1 MDLSPLIRYLPSILS
16 LMGGSLFVFIA
27 YAQVVSAESV
37 RVLVAQ
43 DVALLEI
50 SSDGGVEVETEEGKT
65 KVVRSPIHVSS
76 SKDGLQVNGRRTLGE
91 HMLIRP
97 LKHHLLLIATQMA
110 GMESDARL
118 RSTREGHIAVTQGP
132 LLSVSGMV
140 RVLRKGQKLSVVN
153 QVDLEEYVK
162 GVVPSEVSAAWHPE
176 MLRVQAVAARTYALY
191 NKMLSAAREFDVM
204 STIQDQVYR
213 GRSGVDHRVEE
224 AVESTRGVVVTHLQA
239 PIYAAFS
246 STAAGPTEDA
256 VNVWAN
262 KDLPYLKGVEC
273 PFDIESP
280 YYQWKVNVKMDHL
293 EQNLRRQGFSV
304 GTIATMTPIAYSRA
318 GRVAR
323 LRILHSGGETIL
335 RGEDLRK
342 AAGYTVIPST
352 QFEVQSIGSE
362 VVFTGYGAG
371 HAVGLCQWGA
381 KELAELGY
389 SYPSILQYYYPG
401 TELRNT
407 AASKLMTP
415 ATPSP

>member
-1 MDLSPLIRYLPSILS
+1 MALSPLTHYLPRILS
-16 LMGGSLFVFIA
+16 IVAGSLFFFVMCT
-27 YAQVVSAESV
+27 QTVSAESI
-37 RVLVAQ
+37 RVLMAQ
-43 DVALLEI
+43 DVALLEVN
-50 SSDGGVEVETEEGKT
+50 SDGDVAIVTEADETRIF
-65 KVVRSPIHVSS
+65 RSPIHISS
-76 SKDGLQVNGRRTLGE
+76 RGAGLHIDSRRIVGGQIV
-91 HMLIRP
+91 IRP
-97 LKHHLLLIATQMA
+97 LRNNLSLRMTQTA
-110 GMESDARL
+110 GTAVTRPG
-118 RSTREGHIAVTQGP
+118 STAPGGVAITQGP
-132 LLSVSGMV
+132 LLSVSGVV
-140 RVLRKGQKLSVVN
+140 RVSRKGHTLSVVN

-162 GVVPSEVSAAWHPE
+162 GVVPSEVSSAWHPE
-176 MLRVQAVAARTYALY
+176 MLKVQAVAARTYALY
-191 NKMLSAAREFDVM
+191 NKMLSAAREYDVM

-224 AVESTRGVVVTHLQA
+224 AVESTRGIVVTHLRA

-280 YYQWKVNVKMDHL
+280 YYQWKANVKMDHL

-304 GTIATMTPIAYSRA
+304 GTIATITPIVYSRA

-323 LRILHSGGETIL
+323 LRILHSGGETVL

-342 AAGYTVIPST
+342 AVGYTVIPST
-352 QFEVQSIGSE
+352 QFEVESIGAD

-401 TELRNT
+401 TELHNV
-407 AASKLMTP
+407 ALSQLMAPAIPTP
-415 ATPSP
+415 

>member
-1 MDLSPLIRYLPSILS
+1 MTQAGGTGAGARP
-16 LMGGSLFVFIA
+16 GSLG
-27 YAQVVSAESV
+27 QSG
-37 RVLVAQ
+37 VAMAHGP
-43 DVALLEI
+43 ALSI
-50 SSDGGVEVETEEGKT
+50 SGV
-65 KVVRSPIHVSS
+65 
-76 SKDGLQVNGRRTLGE
+76 
-91 HMLIRP
+91 
-97 LKHHLLLIATQMA
+97 
-110 GMESDARL
+110 
-118 RSTREGHIAVTQGP
+118 
-132 LLSVSGMV
+132 V
-140 RVLRKGQKLSVVN
+140 RVLRKGHTLSVVN

-162 GVVPSEVSAAWHPE
+162 GVVPSEVSSAWHPE
-176 MLRVQAVAARTYALY
+176 MLKVQAVAARTYALY
-191 NKMLSAAREFDVM
+191 NKMLSAAREYDVM

-224 AVESTRGVVVTHLQA
+224 AVESTRGIVVTHLRA

-280 YYQWKVNVKMDHL
+280 YYQWKASVKIDQL

-304 GTIATMTPIAYSRA
+304 GTIATITPIVYSRA

-323 LRILHSGGETIL
+323 FRILHSGGETVL

-342 AAGYTVIPST
+342 AVGYTVIPST
-352 QFEVQSIGSE
+352 QFEVESIGAE

-381 KELAELGY
+381 KGIGRTWLFLYQHSPVLLSRDGATQRGLVAVND
-389 SYPSILQYYYPG
+389 PAIP
-401 TELRNT
+401 
-407 AASKLMTP
+407 TP
-415 ATPSP
+415 